1 MKKFGSIICS
11 ALLLLGLTVGSSA
24 VANGAQPSMTVT
36 FIDCDQGDSILVESN
51 GHRMLVDGG
60 KAVHAQAVEDCLRS
74 KSISTLDYV
83 VASHPDEDHI
93 GGLPQIYNR
102 FQVNYSYY
110 SPYKTNT
117 KCYKNYL
124 SAIKSEPGSKA
135 ANPTANSRFQVGG
148 TTVQVLSDG
157 TGAENANDASLV
169 LKVQCGN
176 RSLLLTGDISSTVEQ
191 SLVNSGT
198 DLQTDILKVAHHGSA
213 GSSSASFL
221 AEAAPKYAAISVGA
235 GNSYGHPTAQ
245 ALQRL
250 QAVKAKIYR
259 TDQMGT
265 IQMQVQNSGIQATT
279 QKGSAAVCK
288 HRTTKK
294 VTKTTPA
301 SFNGDGCAQTS
312 AVCTACGYTK
322 VTSAAKIA
330 KVSAPKLAKT
340 VYTYNG
346 KVQNRR

>member
-1 MKKFGSIICS
+1 
-11 ALLLLGLTVGSSA
+11 
-24 VANGAQPSMTVT
+24 
-36 FIDCDQGDSILVESN
+36 
-51 GHRMLVDGG
+51 MLVDGG

-124 SAIKSEPGSKA
+124 SAIKSEPGSKT

-213 GSSSASFL
+213 GSSSTSFL
-221 AEAAPKYAAISVGA
+221 AEAAPKYAAISVGQGTVTA
-235 GNSYGHPTAQ
+235 TLRPKLCSDCRRLRPKFIERIKWAPFRCRCKTVEFRPQPKKAALPCASIGRPRKLQKPRRHPSTEMGARKPARSVRLAVTQ
-245 ALQRL
+245 RSLPLQRL
-250 QAVKAKIYR
+250 LRCQRPSWQRRFILITAR
-259 TDQMGT
+259 
-265 IQMQVQNSGIQATT
+265 
-279 QKGSAAVCK
+279 CK
-288 HRTTKK
+288 
-294 VTKTTPA
+294 
-301 SFNGDGCAQTS
+301 
-312 AVCTACGYTK
+312 
-322 VTSAAKIA
+322 
-330 KVSAPKLAKT
+330 
-340 VYTYNG
+340 
-346 KVQNRR
+346 NRR

>member
-51 GHRMLVDGG
+51 GHRMLVDGA

-74 KSISTLDYV
+74 QTISTLDYV
-83 VASHPDEDHI
+83 VAAI
-93 GGLPQIYNR
+93 GRGPYRRVTQIYNR

-213 GSSSASFL
+213 GLPPPPS
-221 AEAAPKYAAISVGA
+221 
-235 GNSYGHPTAQ
+235 
-245 ALQRL
+245 LQ
-250 QAVKAKIYR
+250 
-259 TDQMGT
+259 
-265 IQMQVQNSGIQATT
+265 
-279 QKGSAAVCK
+279 
-288 HRTTKK
+288 
-294 VTKTTPA
+294 
-301 SFNGDGCAQTS
+301 
-312 AVCTACGYTK
+312 
-322 VTSAAKIA
+322 
-330 KVSAPKLAKT
+330 KLHQST
-340 VYTYNG
+340 R
-346 KVQNRR
+346 QSP

>member
-221 AEAAPKYAAISVGA
+221 AEATVSGGVGQTFAALLEEKDGNARFFHKAVPDTFVKQASVDSQLRKFGLPRRRQTPWKCGSNPGTPRGRRPYWCGPPRCCPSGRPA
-235 GNSYGHPTAQ
+235 GPHP
-245 ALQRL
+245 
-250 QAVKAKIYR
+250 YR
-259 TDQMGT
+259 RHRYRYKGT
-265 IQMQVQNSGIQATT
+265 RP
-279 QKGSAAVCK
+279 SAY
-288 HRTTKK
+288 
-294 VTKTTPA
+294 PNWA
-301 SFNGDGCAQTS
+301 S
-312 AVCTACGYTK
+312 
-322 VTSAAKIA
+322 
-330 KVSAPKLAKT
+330 
-340 VYTYNG
+340 
-346 KVQNRR
+346 

>member
-294 VTKTTPA
+294 VTKPRRHPLTEMGA
-301 SFNGDGCAQTS
+301 R
-312 AVCTACGYTK
+312 
-322 VTSAAKIA
+322 
-330 KVSAPKLAKT
+330 KLAQFVRLAVTQRSLLLQRLLRCQRPSWQRRFILITARCK
-340 VYTYNG
+340 
-346 KVQNRR
+346 NRR

>member
-1 MKKFGSIICS
+1 M
-11 ALLLLGLTVGSSA
+11 
-24 VANGAQPSMTVT
+24 
-36 FIDCDQGDSILVESN
+36 
-51 GHRMLVDGG
+51 
-60 KAVHAQAVEDCLRS
+60 
-74 KSISTLDYV
+74 
-83 VASHPDEDHI
+83 
-93 GGLPQIYNR
+93 
-102 FQVNYSYY
+102 
-110 SPYKTNT
+110 
-117 KCYKNYL
+117 
-124 SAIKSEPGSKA
+124 
-135 ANPTANSRFQVGG
+135 
-148 TTVQVLSDG
+148 QVLSDG

-279 QKGSAAVCK
+279 KKAALPC
-288 HRTTKK
+288 
-294 VTKTTPA
+294 A
-301 SFNGDGCAQTS
+301 SIGRQRM
-312 AVCTACGYTK
+312 
-322 VTSAAKIA
+322 
-330 KVSAPKLAKT
+330 L
-340 VYTYNG
+340 
-346 KVQNRR
+346 QNHAGNL